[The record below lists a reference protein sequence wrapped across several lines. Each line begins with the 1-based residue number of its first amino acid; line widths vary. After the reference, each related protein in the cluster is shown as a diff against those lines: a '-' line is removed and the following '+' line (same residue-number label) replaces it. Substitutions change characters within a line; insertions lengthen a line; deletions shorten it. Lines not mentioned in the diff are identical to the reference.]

1 MRGCLNKIRDWWK
14 ILWERLKWENGKNKM
29 ELWCGDYGQ
38 EWEEN
43 RKRVVWE
50 DKFDNLI
57 FYFLTYQNML
67 CMGNKLTQEDLEEIK
82 S

>member
-1 MRGCLNKIRDWWK
+1 
-14 ILWERLKWENGKNKM
+14 M
-29 ELWCGDYGQ
+29 ELRGGGKGK
-38 EWEEN
+38 EWEKN
-43 RKRVVWE
+43 RERVDWE

-67 CMGNKLTQEDLEEIK
+67 SMRNRLTQEDLEEIK